1 MSKTIDQPAGKSDR
15 AIVPVKQSNNPS
27 RDAAETGE
35 GRALT
40 KRNASECVRAQTQGW
55 NSTMSRLA
63 RVREAAVKDKKQ
75 SFTALLHHVTPELL
89 LKSFYELKRRA
100 AKGVDGVSWSDYQT
114 DLETQIHD
122 LHKRIQSGQF
132 RPLPARRIYIP
143 KDDGKERPLSILSIE
158 DKIAQQA
165 VVTLLNQI
173 YEVDFLGF
181 SYGFRPNRGQ
191 HDALDALAFGIYK
204 QKVNWVVDLDI
215 KKFFDTVEHDWLIHM
230 IRHRVRDERLI
241 NLIIRWIRVGYSG
254 DDGKRHVSRCG
265 VPQGAVISPLL
276 SNIYLHYVF
285 DQWTHH
291 WRNSK
296 AQGDVTVIRY
306 ADDAVLGFQYHGDA
320 TSFLGALELRLQA
333 FGLVLHPVKTRLI
346 RFGRYA
352 VLQRKER
359 GLGKPECF
367 DFLGFTHFCTTTRNG
382 VFMVGRKT
390 SNKRLVKQ
398 IKAIYAAL
406 RSRMHHPIPSTL
418 KWLQSV
424 VRGHLNYY
432 AVPGN
437 GAQLSRFHN
446 EVVCRWFKILRRRS
460 QRHSITWAIFGPW
473 VRTVLPRVRIV
484 HPYPEVRFDAI
495 HSR

>member
-1 MSKTIDQPAGKSDR
+1 MSKTIDQPAGKSDS

-40 KRNASECVRAQTQGW
+40 KRNASEYVRAQTQSW

-75 SFTALLHHVTPELL
+75 SFTALMHHVTPELL

-100 AKGVDGVSWSDYQT
+100 ATGVDGVSWSDYQT

-181 SYGFRPNRGQ
+181 SYGFRPKRGQ

-204 QKVNWVVDLDI
+204 QKVNWVLDLDI

-265 VPQGAVISPLL
+265 VPQGAVMTPRT
-276 SNIYLHYVF
+276 
-285 DQWTHH
+285 Q
-291 WRNSK
+291 K
-296 AQGDVTVIRY
+296 VTWY
-306 ADDAVLGFQYHGDA
+306 TA
-320 TSFLGALELRLQA
+320 TS
-333 FGLVLHPVKTRLI
+333 
-346 RFGRYA
+346 
-352 VLQRKER
+352 
-359 GLGKPECF
+359 
-367 DFLGFTHFCTTTRNG
+367 
-382 VFMVGRKT
+382 
-390 SNKRLVKQ
+390 
-398 IKAIYAAL
+398 
-406 RSRMHHPIPSTL
+406 
-418 KWLQSV
+418 
-424 VRGHLNYY
+424 
-432 AVPGN
+432 
-437 GAQLSRFHN
+437 
-446 EVVCRWFKILRRRS
+446 
-460 QRHSITWAIFGPW
+460 
-473 VRTVLPRVRIV
+473 
-484 HPYPEVRFDAI
+484 
-495 HSR
+495 